1 MRAREC
7 LQLVRVPRPGDER
20 AAGKPLPA
28 GRKAGLDGHRRR
40 IRRGGFRTR
49 KAAEKALARL
59 RMPADPESVLTT
71 REWPEQWREQ
81 RTG

>member
-1 MRAREC
+1 MSARGSVYSWC
-7 LQLVRVPRPGDER
+7 GYRDPATS

-28 GRKAGLDGHRRR
+28 ARKAGLDGHRRR

-71 REWPEQWREQ
+71 REWLEQWREQ